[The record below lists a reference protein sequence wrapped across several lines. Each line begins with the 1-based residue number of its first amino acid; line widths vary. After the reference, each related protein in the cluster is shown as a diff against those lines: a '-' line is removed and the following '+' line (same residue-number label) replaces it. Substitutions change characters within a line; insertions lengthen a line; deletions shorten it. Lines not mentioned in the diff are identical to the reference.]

1 MEFKSP
7 VITKQGRELIAKTLS
22 RNVYISFTKISLS
35 SSIYAE
41 SQLETLSSLS
51 NIKVQS
57 KAQVFKNDKTS
68 VVVSGTVNNAGLLEG
83 TDINTV
89 GIFAADP
96 DAGEILYAVAIASA
110 KGYLAQPLESNVATA
125 AISLKIYI
133 EVANANQVSIS
144 VLDEGPVNRIDF
156 EMLENE
162 IRQKTADFE
171 AQLGEYAEQMFSQF
185 MRAKVRDE
193 VLNVLS
199 GIALVK
205 EEEKQ
210 EEEET
215 HE

>member
-7 VITKQGRELIAKTLS
+7 VITKKGRELIAKTLS

-35 SSIYAE
+35 SSIYAD

-57 KAQVFKNDKTS
+57 KVQVFKNDKTS

-171 AQLGEYAEQMFSQF
+171 AQISEYAERMFSQF

-205 EEEKQ
+205 EEKKQ